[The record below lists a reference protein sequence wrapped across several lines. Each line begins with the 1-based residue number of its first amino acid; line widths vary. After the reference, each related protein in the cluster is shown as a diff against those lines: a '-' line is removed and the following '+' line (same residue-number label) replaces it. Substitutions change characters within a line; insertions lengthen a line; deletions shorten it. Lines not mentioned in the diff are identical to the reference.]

1 MTALFLPVSVLVGAL
16 AGLISKKLFALV
28 WGVVDSHDP
37 PDHKQRVESHVKL
50 LLALVL
56 EGALVRLL
64 RGGLDHASRHG
75 FARVTGAWPGEE

>member
-1 MTALFLPVSVLVGAL
+1 MTALFLPVSALVGAL
-16 AGLISKKLFALV
+16 AGLISKRLFALV
-28 WGVVDSHDP
+28 WSAVDSREP

>member
-1 MTALFLPVSVLVGAL
+1 MTALFLPVSALVGAL
-16 AGLISKKLFALV
+16 AGLISKKLFALI
-28 WGVVDSHDP
+28 WGTVDSHEP
-37 PDHKQRVESHVKL
+37 PNHKQRVDSHAKL
-50 LLALVL
+50 VLALVL